1 MLCLVLLALPCSAAS
16 KSSFAMISNLNV
28 LCLPSRLSAA
38 IGAFVATFLATALST
53 YRKRT
58 TRRIDSM
65 LGKPATFL
73 FTMHFAVVVPLYAL
87 HYASAYSSHASD
99 LIKHIG
105 SKAYTYASTGAP
117 S

>member
-38 IGAFVATFLATALST
+38 IGAATALST

-73 FTMHFAVVVPLYAL
+73 FTMLFVVVVPLYAL